1 MRSYPV
7 PDWLQTDVGAAS
19 LRIES
24 VEQVAVTAS
33 GNAAAWADRIVD
45 SEYTQLCKALTAA
58 GCGCEDDPNRYY
70 GILDP
75 EYPEPLVIAVVSLDP
90 EEKLRR
96 WNGEGGWDEVP
107 PEYEPEGYPFIS
119 LDGAMLADALAASAG
134 LLLRPTSP
142 KGRIRSGALIAAANA
157 ATPGKT
163 FAIVD
168 EFDTNAVLELFEVR
182 PGPKA
187 FVRHDGEWALDQ
199 SILSR
204 VQSVDPPRIVQLEP
218 EQVDA
223 IAKSVDEYDRAHAD
237 KAVTAARMMDDQ
249 YTTPKRKVPP
259 RPKPK
264 PKGDQWPVGTGIEAI
279 GHMAKDIGK
288 VGRRTGRASRR
299 RTNSKFE
306 EEKYNRVDGKFAPKG
321 AADNHANDR
330 KPGRGRGRSSS
341 SRGKRIR
348 VSQATVDELNRHSM
362 AENIA
367 KANSGKASPEFVEA
381 ARRFY
386 PGKIKA
392 QPASGGSGSSG
403 GSSGRGKGSSA
414 ARKARAKAKRKGAK
428 LTPADK
434 KALELEAKEK
444 AERVAVAKWEVR
456 RKKSD
461 LAESKRRGDFNDVVK
476 KFYET
481 FDPEKTTDDAM
492 RRINQL
498 VAAEQRRRD
507 NYDRAAAYESEAESI
522 RRLERRIKLGLI
534 ASVGDRAL
542 VAASPPER
550 SMMPGKLKGYWVR
563 GKGAAKIRW
572 GTGGDF
578 NRCRRALAKYLR
590 PDQIGG
596 ACANLHKAA
605 TGTWPG
611 KGRSHTAS
619 ALAAAAYDGDGSMV
633 SFRIEPELAGRLAEN
648 LEDGNPADEMHVTL
662 AYLGEDV
669 DPEVLNAAVD
679 VVEGITAEYNV
690 FPAYLGGRGQF
701 LNDEVA
707 NYASVDSPN
716 LEGFWADL
724 TDRLGRAG
732 VWFATDHGFTPHVTL
747 KYGEMGEHEWP
758 ELPVRT
764 SLGTIEVRSGG
775 NVLSSRELLP

>member
-7 PDWLQTDVGAAS
+7 PDWLQTDIGAAS

-33 GNAAAWADRIVD
+33 GNAAEWADRIVS
-45 SEYTQLCKALTAA
+45 SEYAQLCKTLTA
-58 GCGCEDDPNRYY
+58 CGCDTESKRYY

-75 EYPEPLVIAVVSLDP
+75 EYPEPLVIAVVSLDS
-90 EEKLRR
+90 EDRMHR
-96 WNGEGGWDEVP
+96 WSGSGWDEVP
-107 PEYEPEGYPFIS
+107 PEYEPEGYPYIS
-119 LDGAMLADALAASAG
+119 LDGGILADALTATAG

-142 KGRIRSGALIAAANA
+142 KGRIRSGALVSAAET

-187 FVRHDGEWALDQ
+187 YVRRDGEWAADTA
-199 SILSR
+199 ILGR
-204 VQSVDPPRIVQLEP
+204 LQSVDPPRVVQLEP

-237 KAVTAARMMDDQ
+237 KAITAARMMDDR
-249 YTTPKRKVPP
+249 YTTPTRKVAP
-259 RPKPK
+259 RTSKPKPK
-264 PKGDQWPVGTGIEAI
+264 PKGDTWPTGTGIEAI
-279 GHMAKDIGK
+279 GHLAKDIGK
-288 VGRRTGRASRR
+288 VGRRTGRAARR
-299 RTNSKFE
+299 RQSRGSGKFDESKF
-306 EEKYNRVDGKFAPKG
+306 NRVDGKFAPKG
-321 AADNHANDR
+321 ASDNHANDR
-330 KPGRGRGRSSS
+330 KPGRGSS
-341 SRGKRIR
+341 SRKRIR

-386 PGKIKA
+386 PGKIKP
-392 QPASGGSGSSG
+392 QPGSGSSG
-403 GSSGRGKGSSA
+403 SSRGSSGRGRGSSG
-414 ARKARAKAKRKGAK
+414 RKARAKAKRKGAK

-434 KALELEAKEK
+434 KAIELEAKEK
-444 AERVAVAKWEVR
+444 AERVAIAKWEVR

-476 KFYET
+476 KFYEN

-492 RRINQL
+492 RRINAL

-507 NYDRAAAYESEAESI
+507 NYDRAAAYESEAEQI

-542 VAASPPER
+542 VASPPER
-550 SMMPGKLKGYWVR
+550 SMMPGNLKGFWVR

-619 ALAAAAYDGDGSMV
+619 AVLAAAYEGNGSMV
-633 SFRIEPELAGRLAEN
+633 SFRIDPELAEKLAEN

-669 DPEVLNAAVD
+669 DPETLNAAVSIAD
-679 VVEGITAEYNV
+679 AIALEYNT

-724 TDRLGRAG
+724 VDRLGRAG
-732 VWFATDHGFTPHVTL
+732 VWFAADHGFTPHVTL